1 MLEHLHP
8 NAKGY
13 FLMGASF
20 AQAMLESDRLN
31 DLIIPSTSEISSS
44 SDPVKDRQ
52 MDSALLEQEFKP
64 YEERMYLSEFDYWV
78 AYHRVRTLK
87 QGFPF
92 GSLQYYWPINK
103 DINPLGRPTL

>member
-1 MLEHLHP
+1 MTSL
-8 NAKGY
+8 
-13 FLMGASF
+13 FLPPARS
-20 AQAMLESDRLN
+20 
-31 DLIIPSTSEISSS
+31 SSS

-92 GSLQYYWPINK
+92 VLSNTILALSTRI
-103 DINPLGRPTL
+103 